1 MKMTV
6 IIMDNHGERLED
18 LRELKSI
25 ESTETETE
33 LDFRPYMHMETIYE
47 PAQKG

>member
-1 MKMTV
+1 MTV

-25 ESTETETE
+25 ECVEVETE
-33 LDFRPYMHMETIYE
+33 LDFRPYMHMETICE

>member
-1 MKMTV
+1 MTV

-18 LRELKSI
+18 LREAQSI
-25 ESTETETE
+25 GCAEAEPE

-47 PAQKG
+47 PAQKGK

>member
-1 MKMTV
+1 MTV

-18 LRELKSI
+18 LREAQSI
-25 ESTETETE
+25 GNTEAEPE

>member
-1 MKMTV
+1 MTV

-18 LRELKSI
+18 LRESQSI
-25 ESTETETE
+25 GCVEAEAV

-47 PAQKG
+47 PAQKGK